1 MYKVVF
7 AEKFQKQLAKLSKA
21 NRFVKV
27 QTKKTVELLKFD
39 IKHPSLRLHKLG
51 GGNYWSVSVNKSIR
65 IIARWDEDSL
75 YLLRIG
81 THEDVY

>member
-1 MYKVVF
+1 MYRVKVSV
-7 AEKFQKQLAKLSKA
+7 KFEKQLTKLIKA
-21 NRFVKV
+21 NKPLKD
-27 QTKKTVELLKFD
+27 QTKKTIEMLSLSME
-39 IKHPSLRLHKLG
+39 HPSLRLHKLG

-65 IIARWDEDSL
+65 IIARWNEDSL